1 MQIQDKKIS
10 SGHLSKNSTP
20 CKGVSAK
27 ATDSMNLNDDSIKND
42 GKLCPVD
49 TESGES
55 DDERKLD
62 KLLKAL
68 AEREKR
74 SRHDSDDDSKE
85 RKRNKAPL
93 KSPSLQAYCDRLAQ
107 VMKRCG
113 AEGSTL
119 IVGMSRAEGEDD
131 DYNEDEEI
139 DEAVATEAQVA
150 TLRHVLMTKRRTARF
165 QTARAFATCGQKS
178 DFFISFSTHTGG
190 TIVAGVPGEV
200 RKAMRQTGLPQR
212 FDSLLALTY
221 HLNHY
226 DEWMHDNDVSDECGA
241 ALRCLAAAWKDL
253 LAHDDAALGIDAE
266 FTRPGTEALVTA
278 IADTAK
284 SLDYAF
290 PWR

>member
-1 MQIQDKKIS
+1 MSQF
-10 SGHLSKNSTP
+10 TP
-20 CKGVSAK
+20 ALGSALFLAVE
-27 ATDSMNLNDDSIKND
+27 ATRRA
-42 GKLCPVD
+42 VV
-49 TESGES
+49 
-55 DDERKLD
+55 
-62 KLLKAL
+62 AL
-68 AEREKR
+68 
-74 SRHDSDDDSKE
+74 
-85 RKRNKAPL
+85 
-93 KSPSLQAYCDRLAQ
+93 
-107 VMKRCG
+107 
-113 AEGSTL
+113 
-119 IVGMSRAEGEDD
+119 
-131 DYNEDEEI
+131 
-139 DEAVATEAQVA
+139 
-150 TLRHVLMTKRRTARF
+150 
-165 QTARAFATCGQKS
+165 
-178 DFFISFSTHTGG
+178 
-190 TIVAGVPGEV
+190 IVAGVPGEV